1 MAAYTSTQS
10 GNFNS
15 TATWGGGGWPNAD
28 GDTFTVASNTV
39 VTYNVT
45 TPLHGGMG
53 SSVVNAGGT
62 FIMAQN
68 TAIRFNGAST
78 YHFAGNGNYI
88 QRSNTKVLLKG
99 TTASERV
106 WDLRPT
112 SSITATATGGTSGAN
127 TVTVASTAGLYPG
140 MKLSGTGIGSNAR
153 ILSINGSTLNLSVN
167 NTGTVSGTLTFGNHV
182 EIIGSEG
189 MPITDVNAAVGE
201 AQFQQGFVTAVS
213 ATNFVEG
220 DWISVHKRNATDGLG
235 DRNDEGFI
243 VHDKSGN
250 NIYIR
255 EFVGPTSNIVSNTV
269 NTITVQNAKVFRTWQ
284 KLIFGTGANR
294 NVLGISSIDYPNNKI
309 TLSGNI
315 TGTVTNAPVFTTG
328 PLKVKGVGNKIR
340 KVATTVATEAVGT
353 ATQIVLASSA
363 GFSVDDEIIVSSKW
377 ATSETSYTDERP
389 EKKNITAIAGNT
401 ITINSALGY
410 RALVGAFVTRTTR
423 DVKFISDYEVTLTL
437 SAAQSFAAGDIISQ
451 AYSRAKGV
459 VKNPTTSSTSVL
471 LQDMFG
477 TFVTGTGN
485 SPWLSKNGTLISGNV
500 YATVASISGTQ
511 GHSGMGVG
519 RGATNTGNLLPSMFF
534 RDAEIKTF
542 SNVNTTSSRLWMRGY
557 WSSHF
562 NADGG
567 VEFEG
572 VTYCKPAQGDNFN
585 YQDNAIFFNRYWRN
599 LTVRCCVAWNT
610 VAGIRFNEGYDL
622 VNTGCYN
629 NYSARSETGGIYWEH
644 MDNSSTFGGTS
655 ELAYNYIHRSDD
667 RALYVL
673 YVRAPG
679 RGIHHNWID
688 VTQGRAID
696 FELTYTQ
703 AILYQNRFQAY
714 FEPCWPIASN
724 EHNLIYNEWIPAN
737 SNTDFT
743 LDSGFQ
749 RSNQSVC
756 FTSSIVSL
764 EHNYEIDGVTIFI
777 PGGMRQWDNTEQ
789 AWRCYFDDDF
799 GAFDWGQSEVYYIP
813 AGVSFSA
820 RASIKLDPAFNGT
833 APKLEIR
840 AVMDRFRVGFNSP
853 FAGEQPFKGY
863 IANTT
868 FNASSTTD
876 YQTAEVSITARPW
889 GRCVT
894 VGVINQNSN
903 ASEGWWEKPIEVTYG
918 EQVGAAF
925 LDTGTNNFS
934 SRLLVQ
940 DSAAKKIRF
949 TGGRLI

>member
-10 GNFNS
+10 GDFNNS
-15 TATWGGGGWPNAD
+15 ATWGGGGWPNAD

-45 TPLHGGMG
+45 TPLHGGLG

-99 TTASERV
+99 TTSSERV
-106 WDLRPT
+106 WDLRPV
-112 SSITATATGGTSGAN
+112 SSITAVTHSGNSGAN
-127 TVTVASTAGLYPG
+127 TIKVASTAGIYPG
-140 MKLSGTGIGSNAR
+140 MKLSGTGIRSNTR
-153 ILSINGSTLNLSVN
+153 VLSITGNTLNLSLTN
-167 NTGTVSGTLTFGNHV
+167 SGAVSGNVTFGNYV

-189 MPITDVNAAVGE
+189 MPITDVTAAVGA
-201 AQFQQGFVTAVS
+201 AQFQQGFVS
-213 ATNFVEG
+213 ATSATSFAVG
-220 DWISVHKRNATDGLG
+220 DWISVHKRNALNGLD

-243 VHDKSGN
+243 IHDISGN
-250 NIYIR
+250 NIYLR
-255 EFVGPTSNIVSNTV
+255 EFVGPTTNIASNTV
-269 NTITVQNAKVFRTWQ
+269 NTITVQNAKIFRTWQ

-328 PLKVKGVGNKIR
+328 PLKIKGVGNKIR
-340 KVATTVATEAVGT
+340 KVATTVATEAAT
-353 ATQIVLASSA
+353 NATQIVLTSAA
-363 GFSVDDEIIVSSKW
+363 GFSVDDEIIVSSRW
-377 ATSETSYTDERP
+377 GTTETSYTDERP
-389 EKKNITAIAGNT
+389 EKKNITSIAGNT

-410 RALVGAFVTRTTR
+410 RAFVGSFVTRVTR

-437 SAAQSFAAGDIISQ
+437 SAAQTFAAGDIITQ

-459 VKNPTTSSTSVL
+459 VKNPTSASTSVV

-477 TFVTGTGN
+477 TFITGTGN
-485 SPWLSKNGTLISGNV
+485 SPWLSKNGTLIAGNV
-500 YATVASISGTQ
+500 YPTATSISATQ
-511 GHSGMGVG
+511 GHSGMGCG
-519 RGATNTGNLLPSMFF
+519 RGATNTGNLLPTMYW
-534 RDAEIKTF
+534 RDTEIATF
-542 SNVNTTSSRLWMRGY
+542 SNINTTSSRLWMRGY
-557 WSSHF
+557 WSSSEDP
-562 NADGG
+562 DGG

-572 VTYCKPAQGDNFN
+572 LTYCKPAQGDNFN
-585 YQDNAIFFNRYWRN
+585 YQDNGMFFNRYFRN
-599 LTVRCCVAWNT
+599 MTVRCCVLWNT
-610 VAGIRFNEGYDL
+610 VVGIRFNEGYDL

-629 NYSARSETGGIYWEH
+629 NYSARTETYGLTWEQ

-655 ELAYNYIHRSDD
+655 EAAYNYIHRSDD
-667 RALYVL
+667 VGLYVVTL
-673 YVRAPG
+673 RTAG

-688 VTQGRAID
+688 VAQGRALQTD
-696 FELTYTQ
+696 VTYTQ
-703 AILYQNRFQAY
+703 GIFYQNRFQSY
-714 FEPCWPIASN
+714 FEPVYSFGSN
-724 EHNLIYNEWIPAN
+724 EHNLIYNEWVPAN
-737 SNTDFT
+737 SNNDFT
-743 LDSGFQ
+743 MDGSFL
-749 RSNQSVC
+749 RSNQSVN
-756 FTSSIVSL
+756 FTTSLVSL
-764 EHNYEIDGVTIFI
+764 EHNYEYDAVTIFI
-777 PGGMRQWDNTEQ
+777 PNGMRVWDNTEG
-789 AWRCYFDDDF
+789 AWRTFFDDDV
-799 GAFDWGQSEVYYIP
+799 GTLDSGLAEVYYIP

-868 FNASSTTD
+868 FNASNTTD
-876 YQTAEVSITARPW
+876 YQTVETSITARPW

-894 VGVINQNSN
+894 VGVINQSSN

-918 EQVGAAF
+918 EQVASQF
-925 LDTGTNNFS
+925 LDTATNHFS
-934 SRLLVQ
+934 SRVLIQ